1 MEELPPLLQKQ
12 SEIAGESIYGPPA
25 LPVVLDD
32 TAEED
37 DDDLYDDE
45 GTNTIDISYLKP
57 NTTQKRVEAKLP
69 LLAWVKEDKLLE
81 HNYVIHL
88 YR

>member
-45 GTNTIDISYLKP
+45 GTNTIDISYLK
-57 NTTQKRVEAKLP
+57 AKHH
-69 LLAWVKEDKLLE
+69 AKESRGQAAFASLGKE
-81 HNYVIHL
+81 GQVIGA
-88 YR
+88 